1 MMDTNEQVEPTMKY
15 LGQPTHVDGKPMH
28 TLLPLSSEVYQYG
41 MSVMTKDHYTMC
53 TARSKDEAMKIVQAL
68 NRAPAFDAMVE
79 AAKTMMPFA
88 KHLSCKYGNG
98 GDSDFDPLLHC
109 CDWGEVVENIES
121 IIKIAKGEA

>member
-68 NRAPAFDAMVE
+68 NRAPAFDAMVNALSDIARQKTTYE
-79 AAKTMMPFA
+79 HEGDDGDFEEGYDTCIKVARAA
-88 KHLSCKYGNG
+88 LSLRRVMH
-98 GDSDFDPLLHC
+98 D
-109 CDWGEVVENIES
+109 
-121 IIKIAKGEA
+121 AA